1 MTVNITS
8 DNGEQAG
15 PGAGSASGSE
25 QQTRRTRET
34 RAINKYMELLVAQP
48 GARTPQ
54 QVGKRVARL
63 DEQIVESKAQGK
75 WHMAA
80 RYTQKRIDLE
90 EGASLEDAQIAF
102 VAVVA
107 SYSENYEISYATWRQ
122 LGVSA
127 GVLGAAGMR

>member
-1 MTVNITS
+1 
-8 DNGEQAG
+8 
-15 PGAGSASGSE
+15 
-25 QQTRRTRET
+25 
-34 RAINKYMELLVAQP
+34 
-48 GARTPQ
+48 
-54 QVGKRVARL
+54 
-63 DEQIVESKAQGK
+63 
-75 WHMAA
+75 MAA